1 MSGIECLDIDEEDDF
16 VLAEAIHALNKSECA
31 EG

>member
-1 MSGIECLDIDEEDDF
+1 MSGMQCLDIDEEDDF
-16 VLAEAIHALNKSECA
+16 ALAEAIHALNKSECA